1 MEAIWSSRVRSE
13 GFQKAFPHSTIFP
26 VHSMPQIRYVSLTLH
41 MRVERAT
48 RNPRSRSEERFS
60 SQPGP
65 VDQPDRTNPH
75 TESYVAVGEIRW
87 RPQARWVGEGFA
99 EARSAP
105 TGAD

>member
-1 MEAIWSSRVRSE
+1 M
-13 GFQKAFPHSTIFP
+13 
-26 VHSMPQIRYVSLTLH
+26 TLH
-41 MRVERAT
+41 RRVERAT

-87 RPQARWVGEGFA
+87 RPQARWVVEGFA

-105 TGAD
+105 TGADQRGNSVKAEGQEAGAQPACR